1 MAGMDVFSGAA
12 FSADCWTDSV
22 TYDAATGVVTVNGP
36 VNTTGF
42 AAQLDGSAANVG
54 DVIDVLIDPGTSN
67 LSTSASA
74 VSDFADGIV
83 LFDGNNYI
91 VFSSVALVAGQVIAP
106 SQGFGNY
113 TGFSAEPACFA
124 AGTRLATARGLVA
137 VEALRPGDRMET
149 VLRRDLSPVRWIG
162 HRRIDFATWPDPR
175 NAWPVRV
182 AAGAFGPGRPARDV
196 RLSPHHAVFFEGMLA
211 PVLALAD
218 GRRIVQEP
226 CEAITYW
233 HVELARHDVLLAE
246 GLPAESYFD
255 CGNRAAFVGSV
266 ATAPH
271 APETRRCARLVVDG
285 PDLARLRRRL
295 QSRHRDAAP
304 PAAMAAA
311 AFGQAV
317 FSQSWHGGERAPK
330 ALASL

>member
-12 FSADCWTDSV
+12 FAQDCWTDTV
-22 TYDAATGVVTVNGP
+22 TYDAATGTVTIDGP
-36 VNTTGF
+36 ASAAGF
-42 AAQLDGSAANVG
+42 TAQLDGVAASADDPINVLIGPGTLDLSISAAA
-54 DVIDVLIDPGTSN
+54 L
-67 LSTSASA
+67 
-74 VSDFADGIV
+74 SDFADGIV
-83 LFDGNNYI
+83 LFDGNNYM
-91 VFSSVALVAGQVIAP
+91 VFSSTALVTGQVIAA
-106 SQGFGNY
+106 SRGFGNY
-113 TGFSAEPACFA
+113 SGYSAEPACFA

-162 HRRIDFATWPDPR
+162 HRHIDFTIWPDPR
-175 NAWPVRV
+175 HAWPVRV
-182 AAGAFGPGRPARDV
+182 AAGAFGPGRPARDI
-196 RLSPHHAVFFEGMLA
+196 RLSPHHAVFFEGLLA

-255 CGNRAAFVGSV
+255 CGNRAAFVGSSL
-266 ATAPH
+266 AAPH
-271 APETRRCARLVVDG
+271 APEARRCARLVVDG

-304 PAAMAAA
+304 SPAMAMP
-311 AFGQAV
+311 V
-317 FSQSWHGGERAPK
+317 FSQSWHGGERAPR
-330 ALASL
+330 AWASL